1 MTILYPVTTNKM
13 SIPEIIKTT
22 RKHLG
27 MSQEDFGKA
36 LGRSRTAVTNWE
48 SGRNSP
54 DRYDAVQWSMLYSD
68 WRHELGIQLLSAYRK
83 EG

>member
-1 MTILYPVTTNKM
+1 MTILYPVTTHKM
-13 SIPEIIKTT
+13 STQEIIKNT
-22 RKHLG
+22 RTSLG
-27 MSQEDFGKA
+27 LSQEDFGKA

-68 WRHELGIQLLSAYRK
+68 WRKELGLTLLVEYQK